1 MLNNLKLN
9 HIDQAQAQTI
19 KDNEIELLRV
29 VDCLSNGFQIGND
42 KDTYIIVRKLKKND
56 RKKKDI
62 ILLLRI
68 QRNYYNCFP

>member
-29 VDCLSNGFQIGND
+29 VDCFNDGFRIGND
-42 KDTYIIVRKLKKND
+42 QDTYIIKKKLKKND
-56 RKKKDI
+56 KKKKDNNI
-62 ILLLRI
+62 IAENITRLLG
-68 QRNYYNCFP
+68 